1 MAKVYGR
8 KYSLVARY
16 IRSGATDSAFEMY
29 QFEMDRI
36 AHEHMTRHQRIVAQ
50 NEAYRRF
57 KGNAILSTPLTSKNK
72 SRETWLRRNPGKS
85 IADWVKAV
93 DEIKSF
99 RAANNFFKG
108 LDSKEVEDILY
119 NIDDDLTLSEKIDKL
134 DNVYNDILNE
144 RGYKTESY
152 IKAMLRESL

>member
-8 KYSLVARY
+8 KNSLVARY
-16 IRSGATDSAFEMY
+16 VRLGATDSAFENY

-36 AHEHMTRHQRIVAQ
+36 AHDHMSRHQRVIAQ
-50 NEAYRRF
+50 NEAYSRF
-57 KGNAILSTPLTSKNK
+57 KDNAILSKPLTSKNN

-85 IADWVKAV
+85 VADWVSTV

-99 RAANNFFKG
+99 RSANNFFSG
-108 LDSKEVEDILY
+108 LDSNEVEDLLY

-134 DNVYNDILNE
+134 DSIYNDILNE
-144 RGYKTESY
+144 HGYKTESY
-152 IKAMLRESL
+152 IKQMLRESL